1 MSTTVWIHDLR
12 EMDEQL
18 LNQPVAREGTF
29 RLSPKAEHAARSL
42 SHGSQNVAME
52 NADKNGP
59 RDEASE
65 AARYLKRGQESVAAG
80 KIEVAKVY
88 LRLAVDRG
96 STEAAQELRCLPQRV
111 IARTPS
117 R

>member
-18 LNQPVAREGTF
+18 LNQPVARESAT

-52 NADKNGP
+52 SADKYGSN
-59 RDEASE
+59 DESSE
-65 AARYLKRGQESVAAG
+65 AVRYLKRGQESMAAG

-96 STEAAQELRCLPQRV
+96 STEAAQELRHLPQRV
-111 IARTPS
+111 VARTPA

>member
-42 SHGSQNVAME
+42 SHGSQNVAM
-52 NADKNGP
+52 DKNGP
-59 RDEASE
+59 KDEASE

-96 STEAAQELRCLPQRV
+96 STEAAQALRRLPQRV